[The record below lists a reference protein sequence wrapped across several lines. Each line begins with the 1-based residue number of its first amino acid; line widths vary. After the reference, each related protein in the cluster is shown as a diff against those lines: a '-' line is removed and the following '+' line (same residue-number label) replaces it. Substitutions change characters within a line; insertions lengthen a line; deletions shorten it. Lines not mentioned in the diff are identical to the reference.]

1 MQIKK
6 GVKMQ
11 EQTSRIRMNRI
22 RFAEEISRQVLTVL
36 GEGYETELSRVR
48 KNNGVI
54 KDVLYIRKEGSECIP
69 CFYMDELYR
78 SYCSGES
85 EFGLAEHLADIV
97 LNECERVR
105 EKVPDFLEREWII
118 SHIFLRLIRAEGNTE
133 WLQDAVYVNFLDLV
147 AVFYVLTED
156 AEDGIKSYQL
166 PKNVWEV
173 LELGDAETYFPTIV
187 ENTRR
192 LFPEKL
198 WCVEHTVSECSIGG
212 GEQASTFLVPAQE
225 YVSRKLYVLSNYRRI
240 NGAVVLLYSDLLR
253 QLGEKFG
260 GDYYV
265 IPSSVHE
272 VLVLKETEEEEPEYL
287 NRMVRTVNEQQVQ
300 PEEVLSNHVYL
311 YSVKDGSLQSVTE
324 G

>member
-1 MQIKK
+1 
-6 GVKMQ
+6 MQ

-22 RFAEEISRQVLTVL
+22 RFAEELSRQVLAVL

-48 KNNGVI
+48 KNNGVL
-54 KDVLYIRKEGSECIP
+54 KDVLHIRKAESECIP

-85 EFGLAEHLADIV
+85 ELLLAEQLADIV
-97 LNECERVR
+97 LNECERMR
-105 EKVPDFLEREWII
+105 EQVPDFLEREWIV
-118 SHIFLRLIRAEGNTE
+118 SHLFVRLVQAEGNTE
-133 WLQDAVYVNFLDLV
+133 WLEDAVYVEYLDLL

-173 LELGDAETYFPTIV
+173 LELGEAETYFPTAV
-187 ENTRR
+187 ANTRK

-198 WCVEHTVSECSIGG
+198 WCVEHTVRECNVIGA
-212 GEQASTFLVPAQE
+212 EQVSAVLVPAGE
-225 YVSRKLYVLSNYRRI
+225 YISQRLYVLSNHRRI
-240 NGAVVLLYSDLLR
+240 NGAAVLLYPDLLR

-260 GDYYV
+260 GNFYV

-272 VLVLKETEEEEPEYL
+272 VLLLKETEEEEPERL
-287 NRMVRTVNEQQVQ
+287 NRTIQTVNEQQVQ
-300 PEEVLSNHVYL
+300 REEVLSNHVYL
-311 YSVKDGSLQSVTE
+311 YSVEDGELQSVTE
-324 G
+324 V